1 MNLLSIV
8 SFHDILTWLL
18 LEEGWKIIMNKKMK
32 GTILLLSSVLVMGG
46 CGSNNGDQTQQEF
59 AGKVTEIAED
69 MQGAAELQKEVLV
82 TENEKPED
90 TQSAPDT
97 ETELLETES
106 LKTESSE
113 MEIPETETEKPADGI
128 DAETVSG
135 NMPVISVTDDRKEW
149 YSEDGKEIIYWV
161 EKSIVTIEN
170 EGFDVLKNVFA
181 ERWGGIGDEAIYE
194 ETVEEAKESYE
205 KKKEDGFFV
214 LGFTYDGVE
223 LGRCNSSFAS
233 FIECSEIYSGA
244 ADADYIGLTFDV
256 KSGKELQLCDILSD
270 EEGFC
275 REAANYIAD
284 KWDEEYKSAGIAESH
299 KGTDGKYLPEEFE
312 EDIKEVMKAPAD
324 PNMLG
329 KQWYLSEEG
338 FVLVYQQ
345 WSLGMHAET
354 LVTVPYE
361 KINQYLKPEYAK
373 P

>member
-8 SFHDILTWLL
+8 SFHDILPWLL

-82 TENEKPED
+82 
-90 TQSAPDT
+90 
-97 ETELLETES
+97 
-106 LKTESSE
+106 
-113 MEIPETETEKPADGI
+113 TETEKPADGI

-214 LGFTYDGVE
+214 LGFTYDDVE
-223 LGRCNSSFAS
+223 LGRCNSSFAI
-233 FIECSEIYSGA
+233 F
-244 ADADYIGLTFDV
+244 
-256 KSGKELQLCDILSD
+256 
-270 EEGFC
+270 
-275 REAANYIAD
+275 
-284 KWDEEYKSAGIAESH
+284 
-299 KGTDGKYLPEEFE
+299 
-312 EDIKEVMKAPAD
+312 
-324 PNMLG
+324 
-329 KQWYLSEEG
+329 
-338 FVLVYQQ
+338 
-345 WSLGMHAET
+345 
-354 LVTVPYE
+354 
-361 KINQYLKPEYAK
+361 
-373 P
+373 